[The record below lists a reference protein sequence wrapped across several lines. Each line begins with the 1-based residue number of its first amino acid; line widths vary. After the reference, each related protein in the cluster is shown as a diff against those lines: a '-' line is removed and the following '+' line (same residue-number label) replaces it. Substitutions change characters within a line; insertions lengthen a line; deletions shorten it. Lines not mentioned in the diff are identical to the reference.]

1 MGKRKGFLC
10 CDFWYQ
16 RTIAGIFQEIPAGI
30 GTLHRKK
37 KLQCPCERPDAPTLF
52 WLIDHTMGMF
62 LIQWTARW
70 AVCGYLG
77 RIWVEI
83 DDRSKVSTRILARRW
98 WTFGCVGFVLH
109 VICAFHFAHHWS
121 HAAAWEATARRTAEM
136 TGWYSGW
143 GLAVN
148 EGFLALWICD
158 TILWWRNLAWPRIA
172 SFSGASNL
180 FLRFS

>member
-1 MGKRKGFLC
+1 M
-10 CDFWYQ
+10 
-16 RTIAGIFQEIPAGI
+16 E
-30 GTLHRKK
+30 
-37 KLQCPCERPDAPTLF
+37 
-52 WLIDHTMGMF
+52 MF

-70 AVCGYLG
+70 AVCGYLA

-83 DDRSKVSTRILARRW
+83 DDRSKVSTRMLARRW

-148 EGFLALWICD
+148 EGFLVLWICD
-158 TILWWRNLAWPRIA
+158 TILWWRNLAWPENRIIFRSIQLVFA
-172 SFSGASNL
+172 
-180 FLRFS
+180 FLMIQATVVFGPPVWKWVAFVVLAMILIRRRVLVRQHRS